1 MTANIHPENCL
12 LAQNGRYVY
21 DEAQHAIFL
30 HDLHIRNKEFFRRLS
45 ADFDVLLLRWLW
57 VDT

>member
-21 DEAQHAIFL
+21 DEAQHALFL
-30 HDLHIRNKEFFRRLS
+30 HDLHIRNKEFVKGLS
-45 ADFDVLLLRWLW
+45 ADFDVSPLQWLW
-57 VDT
+57 IVT